1 MSDVLVKYNNVT
13 LPTPTPYVS
22 VNNEIIRYGTRFASV
37 NKITLNGQITGTSFA
52 ALAAAQ
58 SGLVNIFSTGY
69 KTLTITEGVG
79 SATDAIAFS
88 GCSFESISF
97 DSSRYNRVV
106 PYSIE
111 LMSYPSGDSFFGILE
126 PKDEIKISAGNDG
139 FGTVSHSVSAKG
151 FSIGNADTAINSAK
165 NFVTGRSA
173 SGLAKIA
180 AMSKLGGS
188 STAFTPILVNVSE
201 NLNRLDLTY
210 SLEKSYKFK
219 LVTGALGYNFNKNF
233 LTSYSTTL
241 SSGAGEDFV
250 TATIRGQIRYP
261 TTGAGTLSDLY
272 TELSSLNPY
281 SVVSGTYGSPNGLA
295 FCADPISFS
304 VIEDSGARKI
314 NFNASYDNSEFY
326 GTTNDAYSYGGC
338 YFDAQTSCSVDELT
352 KTITVDVKGE
362 VKCRGSRANRFT
374 SSSGYLEQF
383 LTSGTSLSAP
393 RIYDFANSFYT
404 AYLGDSTPLFTLNII
419 PNSLEVTSNAQLGVA
434 SVSASFD
441 NKDKLDSLA
450 SSDYSIQYTP
460 YNTVY
465 SFASSCNDSIK
476 HLVVDMNTQKR
487 ESVSL
492 DIQIADPGSTELSL
506 LNSKIGIFGNFETN
520 FIAPLTL
527 PGLDS
532 LQKETSTSSVGNS
545 YGLGNTQ
552 VGSTVSA
559 SCGYS
564 FELSSTELATRKI
577 IKSQ

>member
-22 VNNEIIRYGTRFASV
+22 VNNEIIRYGSRFASV

-52 ALAAAQ
+52 ALATAQ
-58 SGLVNIFSTGY
+58 SGLVGIFSTSY
-69 KTLTITEGVG
+69 KTLAITEGIG
-79 SATDAIAFS
+79 SSTDAIVFS

-97 DSSRYNRVV
+97 DSSRYNRIV

-111 LMSYPSGDSFFGILE
+111 LLSYPSGDSFFGILE
-126 PKDEIKISAGNDG
+126 PKDEIRISAGNDG
-139 FGTVSHSVSAKG
+139 FGTVSHAVSAKG
-151 FSIGNADTAINSAK
+151 FSIGNANTAINSAK
-165 NFVTGRSA
+165 NFVSGRSA
-173 SGLAKIA
+173 SGVAKIA
-180 AMSKLGGS
+180 AMSKLAGS
-188 STAFTPILVNVSE
+188 ITAFTPILVNVSE

-219 LVTGALGYNFNKNF
+219 LLSGVLGYNFNKNF

-241 SSGAGEDFV
+241 SSGAGDDFV
-250 TATIRGQIRYP
+250 TATIQGEIRHP
-261 TTGAGTLSDLY
+261 ISGAGTLSDLY
-272 TELSSLNPY
+272 SELSTLSPY
-281 SVVSGTYGSPNGLA
+281 SVVSGTYGSPNGLT
-295 FCADPISFS
+295 FCSDPITFS
-304 VIEDSGARKI
+304 VTENSGAKKI

-326 GTTNDAYSYGGC
+326 GTDGPYSYGGC

-362 VKCRGSRANRFT
+362 VKCRGSRANRST
-374 SSSGYLEQF
+374 SSSGYLQQF
-383 LTSGTSLSAP
+383 LTSGTSLSVP

-404 AYLGDSTPLFTLNII
+404 AYLGDTTPLFTLNII
-419 PNSLEVTSNAQLGVA
+419 PNSVEVTSNAQLGTA

-441 NKDKLDSLA
+441 NKDKLNSLG

-476 HLVVDMNTQKR
+476 HLVVDINTQKR
-487 ESVSL
+487 ENVSL
-492 DIQIADPGSTELSL
+492 DIQIANPGSTELSL
-506 LNSKIGIFGNFETN
+506 LNSKTGIFGDFETN
-520 FIAPLTL
+520 FIQPLTL
-527 PGLDS
+527 AGLDS
-532 LQKETSTSSVGNS
+532 LQKEVSTSSVGNS
-545 YGLGNTQ
+545 YGIDGSK

-559 SCGYS
+559 SCAYS
-564 FELSSTELATRKI
+564 FELSSTELAKRKI